1 MKNAA
6 VGWMILACIDITS
19 STVLYTWSVMTAK
32 GVIYYYIPSGIAM
45 MRVVVGVWW
54 FVEA

>member
-1 MKNAA
+1 
-6 VGWMILACIDITS
+6 
-19 STVLYTWSVMTAK
+19 MTAK

-54 FVEA
+54 FVEARGKPRTLKEK